1 MNLQQQITSL
11 VEAKLDGTGNYL
23 VEVKVSPS
31 KITVILDHPKSLSL
45 DSCVVISRHLH
56 EVLEETDI
64 FEKHEL
70 EVTSPGMEEPLQVLQ
85 QYLKRLNHRVGVITF
100 DGLKR
105 TGKLISATQEGIE
118 IEEEISVKLGN
129 KRSTELRLLS
139 LSFNQIK
146 ETRVIF
152 SFDKINP
159 KS

>member
-1 MNLQQQITSL
+1 MNLQQQISSL
-11 VEAKLDGTGNYL
+11 VESKLSGSGNYL

-31 KITVILDHPKSLSL
+31 KITVVLDHPKSLSL
-45 DSCVVISRHLH
+45 DSCIMISRYLH
-56 EVLEETDI
+56 EVLDESDV

-70 EVTSPGMEEPLQVLQ
+70 EVTSPGMEEPLRVLQ
-85 QYLKRLNHRVGVITF
+85 QYQKRLNHRVGVVTF

-105 TGKLISATQEGIE
+105 TGRLKEADAEGIVL
-118 IEEEISVKLGN
+118 EEETTIKSGS
-129 KRSTELRLLS
+129 KRTVQLSDLRLPFS
-139 LSFNQIK
+139 QIK